1 MRATRITH
9 VSIYANSLE
18 ESASFYEELFGM
30 DRLPTANF
38 PGGGVLWLRLGEV
51 QLHLFESAGDR
62 PTERH
67 HFGMDV
73 DDFDAVYEKAKA
85 MGILDT
91 RAFGTSL
98 RTHPAG
104 WAQLYLRDPAGNLIE
119 VDWPDV
125 STLAASTLA
134 DAVPLESTVP
144 QEGEAAIATL
154 YHEPARAAVT

>member
-9 VSIYANSLE
+9 VSIFANSLE

-30 DRLPTANF
+30 NRLPTANF

-51 QLHLFESAGDR
+51 QLHLFQSAGDR

-91 RAFGTSL
+91 RAFGTPL

-119 VDWPDV
+119 VDWPD
-125 STLAASTLA
+125 SASLAPTTLA
-134 DAVPLESTVP
+134 DAVPLESTAP
-144 QEGEAAIATL
+144 QDGDAAIATL
-154 YHEPARAAVT
+154 YHQAARAGVT

>member
-1 MRATRITH
+1 MAEPEFVFNHVGHVVTDLGRARR
-9 VSIYANSLE
+9 
-18 ESASFYEELFGM
+18 FYEELLGM
-30 DRLPTANF
+30 ERLPTANF
-38 PGGGVLWLRLGEV
+38 PGGRVLWLRLGDV
-51 QLHLFESAGDR
+51 QLHLFESDGDA

-73 DDFDAVYEKAKA
+73 DDFDAVYAKAKA

-91 RAFGTSL
+91 KAFGTPL

-119 VDWPDV
+119 VDWPD
-125 STLAASTLA
+125 SASLAPETLA

-144 QEGEAAIATL
+144 QVGDAAIATL
-154 YHEPARAAVT
+154 YHSTG